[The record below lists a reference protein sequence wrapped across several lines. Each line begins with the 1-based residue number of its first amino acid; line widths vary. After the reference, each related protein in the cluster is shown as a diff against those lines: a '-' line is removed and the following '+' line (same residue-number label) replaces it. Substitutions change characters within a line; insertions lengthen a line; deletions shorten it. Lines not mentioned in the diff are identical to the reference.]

1 MSLNLKPAKPGSYE
15 GKRDSLTVETWLY
28 QVEQYLALV
37 QIGAPSTPINDVT
50 KISYAS
56 SLFTQTA
63 ATWWYMLVQGG
74 NVPGNWEAFKIAVR
88 TEFVPQDSSRRA
100 RDRLRKLYQKKSVAS
115 YIAEFRNIA
124 LTIPGITEE
133 EQLDRFCEG
142 LKPEIKLEVLKS
154 NVNKMNEAVR
164 VALNVDSAL
173 YGIRTDVRF
182 RNGFQ
187 SADGAGASPTPME
200 IGNVQSSRT
209 YPRKQRSNNGS
220 GMISRNPRQQDLN
233 NGSCFVCHKKGCR
246 ARFHDVSGKKLQT
259 NNSEVMNSDND
270 IEESGDQEN

>member
-1 MSLNLKPAKPGSYE
+1 MPLNIKPAKPGAYE

-37 QIGAPSTPINDVT
+37 QVGAPETPLDDVT
-50 KISYAS
+50 KIMYAS

-74 NVPGNWEAFKIAVR
+74 SVPAGWDAFKVAVR
-88 TEFVPQDSSRRA
+88 TEFIPQDSSRRA
-100 RDRLRKLYQKKSVAS
+100 RDKLRNLYQRRSVGS
-115 YIAEFRNIA
+115 YVTEFRNIA

-142 LKPEIKLEVLKS
+142 LKPQIKLEILKS
-154 NVNKMNEAVR
+154 NATTLNDAVR

-173 YGIRTDVRF
+173 CGMRASASF
-182 RNGFQ
+182 RNGWQ
-187 SADGAGASPTPME
+187 SSVGAETSPSPME

-209 YPRKQRSNNGS
+209 YPRDQRRG
-220 GMISRNPRQQDLN
+220 GRNEKASAGHRQKDLLD
-233 NGSCFVCHKKGCR
+233 GTCFIFHKKDCR
-246 ARFHDVSGKKLQT
+246 ARFHGDDGKTMQV
-259 NNSEVMNSDND
+259 NNSDALAADDGRMSKK
-270 IEESGDQEN
+270 DQED